1 MLVISSGILTKAVFT
16 LAITLGSAPD
26 APKYYQFD
34 TMEEC
39 EQVRPFVEELYLGLG
54 EKEVKT
60 SCEKTFVNEV
70 DLKPLSANMI
80 L

>member
-1 MLVISSGILTKAVFT
+1 MFITVATKAVFT

-26 APKYYQFD
+26 MPKYYQFD
-34 TMEEC
+34 SESEC

-60 SCEKTFVNEV
+60 SCEKTFVDDA